1 MVGGILNRTCSYGA
15 KVLVCNEMGHWEYL
29 QNDCACKAD
38 GIWDQ
43 AQLNTVSE
51 VVCGNGGRLRRK
63 CNDKGQW
70 SEVEDFRCRC
80 PIDGI
85 WSETVAG
92 EYGVAGCGNGYI
104 RRKCGEDWSV
114 DGDI

>member
-85 WSETVAG
+85 WMVSG
-92 EYGVAGCGNGYI
+92 
-104 RRKCGEDWSV
+104 RRYMIVLLVIVVLRV
-114 DGDI
+114 DGR